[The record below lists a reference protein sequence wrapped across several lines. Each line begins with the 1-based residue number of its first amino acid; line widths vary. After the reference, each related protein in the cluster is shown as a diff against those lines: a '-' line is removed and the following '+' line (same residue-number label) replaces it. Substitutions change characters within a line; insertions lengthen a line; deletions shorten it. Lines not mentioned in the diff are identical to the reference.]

1 MLLNVFML
9 LFANTTTTI
18 AMNALNAFKCLYAT
32 FANTATT
39 TAMDAPDAFNCL
51 HATFANTATT
61 CFECYNYYSNGC
73 SKCFLKVLRYFC

>member
-39 TAMDAPDAFNCL
+39 TAMDALDAFNCL
-51 HATFANTATT
+51 HATSANTGTTIALNATT
-61 CFECYNYYSNGC
+61 TIPMDALNVF
-73 SKCFLKVLRYFC
+73 